1 MCKTKDELQRWLE
14 TQCILQLW
22 TKKQINSKIEKVKQI
37 NPYSIKSVKQRL

>member
-1 MCKTKDELQRWLE
+1 MCQTKDELQRWLE

-22 TKKQINSKIEKVKQI
+22 TKKQINIKIEKVKQI

>member
-22 TKKQINSKIEKVKQI
+22 TKKQINRKIEKVDKI